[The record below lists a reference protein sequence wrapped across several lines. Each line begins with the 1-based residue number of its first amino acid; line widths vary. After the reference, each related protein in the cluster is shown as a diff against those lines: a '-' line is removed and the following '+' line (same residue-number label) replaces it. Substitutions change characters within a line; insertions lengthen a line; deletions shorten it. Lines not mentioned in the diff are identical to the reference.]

1 MRKAI
6 KGCELSSQLI
16 KTSILIAFLMNDA
29 LLSYKTNPML
39 HVDPTKRRRGLF
51 AIAEKNAVILG
62 FFMPSLLR
70 FTRHY
75 QPGNVCSCKNEI
87 EKTRCRNLFSDALA
101 CEGTLF
107 SLFHFVGSRV
117 RFYCP
122 FALLASELAKQ
133 MLFARRENN
142 EM

>member
-1 MRKAI
+1 
-6 KGCELSSQLI
+6 
-16 KTSILIAFLMNDA
+16 
-29 LLSYKTNPML
+29 ML
-39 HVDPTKRRRGLF
+39 HVEPTKRRRGLF

-62 FFMPSLLR
+62 FFMPGLLR

-75 QPGNVCSCKNEI
+75 QPGNFCSCKNEI

-107 SLFHFVGSRV
+107 SLFHFVGSLV

-122 FALLASELAKQ
+122 FALNELMQTVKNI
-133 MLFARRENN
+133 RHGTN
-142 EM
+142 EVGYLGFSVLDG